1 MTSSAC
7 RPAIGQMEQIIV
19 TLQVGLSETTF
30 NLHRG
35 ILSARAPSSAGTD
48 PDSPWTETQENVM
61 SLPDTEP
68 GIFEAFVIDW
78 MYTGKIQKQ
87 PDWLLLEGYIF
98 ASRYEVPGLRDHI
111 VRDFF
116 SAYVWGDRVKLPA
129 YQLVSRAFRT
139 LPLESML
146 CKLFLELY
154 EVGWSSDADD
164 EDAVEERDKLPGIFV
179 RELLVRL
186 GRREGRHD
194 SVGYLSDFL
203 ESSDE

>member
-1 MTSSAC
+1 
-7 RPAIGQMEQIIV
+7 MEQTIV
-19 TLQVGLSETTF
+19 ALQVGISETIF
-30 NLHRG
+30 YLHRG
-35 ILSARAPSSAGTD
+35 ILSARSPSFEEAD
-48 PDSPWTETQENVM
+48 LDSPWKETQENVM

-78 MYTGKIQKQ
+78 MYTGQILEQ

-98 ASRYEVPGLRDHI
+98 ALRYDVPGLRDHI
-111 VRDFF
+111 VRDFY
-116 SAYVWGDRVKLPA
+116 SAYVWGDEVKLPA
-129 YQLVSRAFRT
+129 YQLVSRAFKALSPER
-139 LPLESML
+139 ML

-164 EDAVEERDKLPGIFV
+164 EEAAEERDKLPAPFV

-186 GRREGRHD
+186 GRGEGRSD